1 MVEIGHGTLN
11 ETMAYYGNMTRPGA
25 HFPCNVDLLLK
36 IKNSSNAKDIKS
48 AIESW
53 LSFLPSRQWS
63 SWVVSAY
70 LCKIMVI
77 NQSK

>member
-11 ETMAYYGNMTRPGA
+11 ETMAYYGNMTQPGA

-36 IKNSSNAKDIKS
+36 MNNNSNTNDIKS
-48 AIESW
+48 AIENW
-53 LSFLPSRQWS
+53 LSFLPSGQWS

-70 LCKIMVI
+70 LCEETVI
-77 NQSK
+77 NLSK